1 MEWDREKRVVVR
13 YCDRMELDNDPTMFS
28 GVMWCKDCLE
38 RFYERG
44 SRGLTQR
51 TVFLGHSS
59 KGAMRSL

>member
-1 MEWDREKRVVVR
+1 MDWDREKRVVVR
-13 YCDRMELDNDPTMFS
+13 YGDGMELDKDPTMFS

-38 RFYERG
+38 WFYERS

-51 TVFLGHSS
+51 TEFLGHSI